1 MARIALAELGSKA
14 IRFVPFCGKRP
25 RGSSPV
31 SSCVKA
37 AVEIGWIDYPQAAFW
52 LEDNASCN
60 SVAMP
65 ELVSPNE

>member
-1 MARIALAELGSKA
+1 VNQPPRLAAGWDLFLISATAKSRESAKCRPNGAIALAELGSKA

-37 AVEIGWIDYPQAAFW
+37 AVEIG
-52 LEDNASCN
+52 
-60 SVAMP
+60 
-65 ELVSPNE
+65 